1 MRKIFTLLLVS
12 LFAHSVSAQSVS
24 FEEFLSQF
32 PKASLPYSLSQEA
45 LRSQLEQ
52 RAGNQPVER
61 PKLLEW
67 QYYEFLPALEEDART
82 NRMPVYPE
90 PVVALENE
98 THHAVIYN
106 TGRNFARQY
115 KTYNIAVFDKK
126 GKLIATR
133 CIGGVNPVMLAT
145 AHVSKDFII
154 TIEEFSI
161 NWAKNY
167 STHGIE
173 GNSIQSLTRLSTRIV
188 NATAA
193 VSNAEENWK
202 NNPDLLENNL
212 FQESAK

>member
-12 LFAHSVSAQSVS
+12 LFTLAASAQNAS

-67 QYYEFLPALEEDART
+67 QFYEFLPALEEDART

-98 THHAVIYN
+98 THYAVIYN

-115 KTYNIAVFDKK
+115 KTYNIAVFEKN
-126 GKLIATR
+126 GKLVATR

-145 AHVSKDFII
+145 AHINKDFII

-173 GNSIQSLTRLSTRIV
+173 GNSILGLTRINTRIV
-188 NATAA
+188 KATAS
-193 VSNAEENWK
+193 VDQPSENWR
-202 NNPDLLENNL
+202 NNPEQLETNTL
-212 FQESAK
+212 PEAAK